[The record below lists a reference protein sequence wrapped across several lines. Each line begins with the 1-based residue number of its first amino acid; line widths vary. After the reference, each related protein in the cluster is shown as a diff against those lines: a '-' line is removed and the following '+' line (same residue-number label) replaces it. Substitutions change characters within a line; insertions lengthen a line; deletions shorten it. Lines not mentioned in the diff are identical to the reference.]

1 MITAERIIIT
11 VGAVVA
17 VLLQALVA
25 PHIAVGYGIPN
36 IIAVFCIAVS
46 IVQPNMYKYIMPF
59 VLGLLYDLVSGGPV
73 GAMAFSLTAATAL
86 ACWFHQHSSND
97 TVFMGLMAMALGL
110 LCQEVVYSAF
120 ALMFGY
126 ASNLLQAFMY
136 RMLPCLLYNLVLGLI
151 AYPLA
156 ERFLSTKAPLRSEI
170 TQLH

>member
-1 MITAERIIIT
+1 MITTERIIVT

-17 VLLQALVA
+17 VLLQAILA
-25 PHIAVGYGIPN
+25 PHIAIGYGIPN
-36 IIAVFCIAVS
+36 IIAVFCLAVS
-46 IVQPNMYKYIMPF
+46 IVQPNMYKYVMPF
-59 VLGLLYDLVSGGPV
+59 ALGLLYDLMSGGPV

-86 ACWFHQHSSND
+86 ACWFHERSNND
-97 TVFMGLMAMALGL
+97 TVFMGLVAVALGL
-110 LCQEVVYSAF
+110 LCLELAYGAF

-136 RMLPCLLYNLVLGLI
+136 RTLPCLVYNLVLGLI

-156 ERFLSTKAPLRSEI
+156 GRFLSAKAPLRSEI